1 MKLKKDILVMGVGT
15 IGEPLTR
22 LLLTHRKDLG
32 LGEVFFA
39 KASPN
44 NLSTVRML
52 VEGGAKFCVWD
63 DLQPKF
69 LPVLERHKIE
79 VADTIE
85 NVLGNVALV
94 ADCTNRGNVLKKEI
108 YYGLEGPYGFFAQ
121 GSEEGFGQP
130 LAYGI
135 NDNTLKPGDHPF
147 IQVVSCN
154 THNILAV
161 LRVMEKAGGEV
172 VEADFVLMRRMND
185 ISQFDKAIPSPV
197 VDPIKEKYGGFGSHQ
212 AYDANRVLR
221 TIDKNM
227 EGRIHS
233 TALRLDNQLMHMNR
247 FCVRVAKK
255 VTRKDVL
262 SALYDDPLM
271 SVSYLNSMNL
281 VFSKGRDHGFYGRI
295 FNQAVVVRDSVEVSP
310 DGNFVYGT
318 CFTPQDGN
326 SLLTSMAA
334 TLWFLD
340 PKNWREKMKILDN
353 YLYRFRTIPA

>member
-1 MKLKKDILVMGVGT
+1 MKLKKDVLVMGVGT

-22 LLLTHRKDLG
+22 IMLTHAKEMG
-32 LGEVFFA
+32 LGDIYFA
-39 KASPN
+39 KASPT

-52 VEGGAKFCVWD
+52 VESGAKFCVWD

-79 VADTIE
+79 ITDTIE
-85 NVLGNVALV
+85 NILEKVAVV
-94 ADCTNRGNVLKKEI
+94 ADCTNRGNILKKEI
-108 YYGLEGPYGFFAQ
+108 YENLDGPYGFIAQ
-121 GSEEGFGQP
+121 GSEEGFGHP

-135 NDNTLKPGDHPF
+135 NDNTLKPGDHKF

-154 THNILAV
+154 THNLLAV
-161 LRVMEKAGGEV
+161 LRVMEHLGGEI
-172 VEADFVLMRRMND
+172 ESADFVLMRRMSD
-185 ISQFDKAIPSPV
+185 ISQVGKAIPSPY

-212 AYDANRVLR
+212 SYDANRVMR
-221 TIDKNM
+221 TLDKNM

-247 FCVRVAKK
+247 FSIRVKNKLTVKK
-255 VTRKDVL
+255 VL
-262 SALYDDPLM
+262 SYMYDDPLI

-295 FNQAVVVRDSVEVSP
+295 FNQSVVLRDSIEVSP
-310 DGNFVYGT
+310 DGKNVFGT

-326 SLLTSMAA
+326 SLLTSVAA
-334 TLWFLD
+334 TLWLLD
-340 PKNWREKMKILDN
+340 PKTWRKKVAVMDK
-353 YLYRFRTIPA
+353 YLFRFRTIPA